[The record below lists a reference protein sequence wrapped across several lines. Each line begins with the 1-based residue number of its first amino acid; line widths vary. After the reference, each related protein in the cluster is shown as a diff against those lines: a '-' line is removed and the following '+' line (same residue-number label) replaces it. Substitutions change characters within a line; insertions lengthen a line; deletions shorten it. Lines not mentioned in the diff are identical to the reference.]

1 MKLQISD
8 LSSERQW
15 RATIGYD
22 RARFEQLLV
31 LFTASY
37 FALHGKPVAQRQADL
52 QVTPSLQSE
61 EELLFF
67 TLFSLKAGLT
77 YDVLGFVSGMDAS
90 NAKRNQAL
98 GLRVLEHALT
108 NAGRLPARSFQNAGE
123 FAAYLQQEE
132 TLIFDGVEQRMQRP
146 SANTAQKDH
155 YSGKKSV
162 IPSKLSR

>member
-8 LSSERQW
+8 LTTERQW

-22 RARFEQLLV
+22 QARFTKLLA
-31 LFTASY
+31 LFEASY
-37 FALHGKPVAQRQADL
+37 LELHGQSVAERQADL
-52 QVTPSLQSE
+52 RVTPSLQSE

-90 NAKRNQAL
+90 NAKRNQTL
-98 GLRVLEHALT
+98 GVQVLQHALQS
-108 NAGRLPARSFQNAGE
+108 AHCLPARGFKDAAE
-123 FAAYLQQEE
+123 FAAYLQKEE
-132 TLIFDGVEQRMQRP
+132 TLIFDGVEQRIQRP
-146 SANTAQKDH
+146 RENALQKDF

-162 IPSKLSR
+162 TPSKP